1 MDAWLGLIFEKSA
14 QGKIQSKENLGML
27 LTI

>member
-1 MDAWLGLIFEKSA
+1 MDPWLSLIFEKSA

-27 LTI
+27 LNI